1 MSIISYSKEDI
12 GRIYSQRIDRTDI
25 SQQGIQGFTAYLFMN
40 IEFIDVFVDCFSKK
54 IQEAQPTFEN
64 YQQILK
70 YLYMAND
77 IIQKSKDL
85 ENTAFRAFTPLF
97 EQILIKVAKTKDKG
111 LIGEASV
118 IINVFERRKIFA
130 KSFIS
135 RLKVQMSLNQDESID
150 SKGTIEFLNMC
161 DLAAQLAEEYQNLE
175 GGDPEKIVENLKKQ
189 RENYSNMMTFHSEG
203 IKNQS
208 NMKNDLQEFSEKL
221 DESAKNYEK
230 KIVKD
235 EYTRGKPYYF

>member
-1 MSIISYSKEDI
+1 MSIIPYSNEDI
-12 GRIYSQRIDRTDI
+12 SRIYSQRIDQIGI
-25 SQQGIQGFTAYLFMN
+25 SQQAIQGLTAYLFMN
-40 IEFIDVFVDCFSKK
+40 IEYLDIFVECFGKK
-54 IQEAQPTFEN
+54 IQDAQPTFEN
-64 YQQILK
+64 HNQIVK
-70 YLYMAND
+70 YLYIAND
-77 IIQKSKDL
+77 IIQKSKDFQ
-85 ENTAFRAFTPLF
+85 NAAFRAFTPLF

-111 LIGEASV
+111 LINEASV
-118 IINVFERRKIFA
+118 IINAFEKRKIFA

-150 SKGTIEFLNMC
+150 SKGTTEFLNMC
-161 DLAAQLAEEYQNLE
+161 DIAAQLAEEYQNLE

-208 NMKNDLQEFSEKL
+208 NMKNDLQEYSEKL
-221 DESAKNYEK
+221 DESFKNYQK
-230 KIVKD
+230 KVVKD